1 MKRVIVI
8 VIGVILVAGISFYA
22 LSPLWN
28 AVEIDEA
35 LPESSNESTVSGD
48 TKMEMMEARRAPVVP
63 TNLHPAK
70 GEVLIVVA
78 DGKKYIRYEN
88 YQTINGPDLFVY
100 LSKDLEG
107 KDFVDIG
114 PVKAT
119 EGNINYE
126 IPSGVNPEDYK
137 YVLTW
142 CKKFGVLFNS
152 AEINPEN

>member
-1 MKRVIVI
+1 MKTLFIIVI
-8 VIGVILVAGISFYA
+8 AIVVGGIAYYG
-22 LSPLWN
+22 LSPLWKKIT
-28 AVEIDEA
+28 IDEA
-35 LPESSNESTVSGD
+35 LPVTKESSEGSEQSVMPVE
-48 TKMEMMEARRAPVVP
+48 TKRAPIVA
-63 TNLHPAK
+63 TNLHPAA
-70 GEVLIVVA
+70 GDVLIVEA

-126 IPSGVNPEDYK
+126 IPAGVNSDDYK

-152 AEINPEN
+152 AEIN